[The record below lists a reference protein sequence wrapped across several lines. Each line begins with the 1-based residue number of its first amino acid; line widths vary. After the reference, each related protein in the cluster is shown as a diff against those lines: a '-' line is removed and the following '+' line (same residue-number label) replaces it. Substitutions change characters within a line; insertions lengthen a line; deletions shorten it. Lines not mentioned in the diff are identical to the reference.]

1 LAEENNEKQGMNW
14 MKMVAI
20 FLVMII
26 VAAGTS
32 YGVMTYLTREKT
44 EEAEEKEEF
53 GPTYTLGDFTVNLSG
68 SGGYQFI
75 KSSIVVEVDNEE
87 VITELEKRSPQVR
100 DVIISTMRNAEIS
113 EIEEPGAR
121 NLKTKIRND
130 INSLLNAGQVKN
142 VYFTQLVVQ

>member
-1 LAEENNEKQGMNW
+1 MADENNEKQGMNW

-32 YGVMTYLTREKT
+32 YGVMTYLTRERT
-44 EEAEEKEEF
+44 EEEEEKKEF
-53 GPTYTLGDFTVNLSG
+53 GPTYTLGDFTVNLGDSN
-68 SGGYQFI
+68 GYQFI

-100 DVIISTMRNAEIS
+100 DVIISTMRNAEVS
-113 EIEEPGAR
+113 EIEEPGAKK
-121 NLKTKIRND
+121 LKTKIQND
-130 INSLLNAGQVKN
+130 INSLLDSGQVKN